1 MVGVSNANA
10 SKKGLGRRPMKST
23 VHGAMELLCYL
34 LFHAHPLL
42 QIAITKSCYMLTPQ
56 YITWHCPNV
65 ESRIER
71 GNAKGTRTRTLVEAW
86 HIDTNK

>member
-56 YITWHCPNV
+56 YTTWHYPNV
-65 ESRIER
+65 DSRMKEAMHR
-71 GNAKGTRTRTLVEAW
+71 GRALVP
-86 HIDTNK
+86 